1 MSKFKFSPEF
11 LDQLR
16 ELAVR
21 WGKTAAERATA
32 EVGSNLTMDF
42 RDVEQLAALIAA
54 GVTEGTV
61 TTLLDKQAHALGEQP
76 CPACGTCCPVN
87 YLDRP
92 LTLETGQI
100 ISMHEPICHCPK
112 CRRDFFPP
120 PDLPASGR
128 TRVQPR
134 RPEDAR

>member
-32 EVGSNLTMDF
+32 EVGSNPTMDF

-100 ISMHEPICHCPK
+100 ISMHEPFCVAAWRGVSSPSS
-112 CRRDFFPP
+112 RDSFLGLRLARVP
-120 PDLPASGR
+120 LAPAGK
-128 TRVQPR
+128 
-134 RPEDAR
+134 